1 MSTTE
6 FPTNFPTN
14 RLKQHKIRRDAR
26 ARESMKLVA
35 PQGLEGIKQHDK
47 APHKTSCSFLVRM
60 RSPVQIW
67 IAAPRNSWNR
77 RISGVFVLFSLKIM
91 WVKKWVR
98 QDDPQLD
105 PHGEMSGK
113 VSRAPGRKFGFP
125 ARCFWRWWV
134 DFYIIWVIK
143 FPMVSAAWSC
153 ICRVA
158 WV

>member
-1 MSTTE
+1 MENIVGKDEVSSSNLDSSSKKLLKSLDFGSFCSV
-6 FPTNFPTN
+6 FPY
-14 RLKQHKIRRDAR
+14 K
-26 ARESMKLVA
+26 
-35 PQGLEGIKQHDK
+35 
-47 APHKTSCSFLVRM
+47 
-60 RSPVQIW
+60 
-67 IAAPRNSWNR
+67 
-77 RISGVFVLFSLKIM
+77 M

-125 ARCFWRWWV
+125 ARCFWRCWV